1 MDDSGSTFFHQV
13 VHPPTTVLEHTMIKK
28 TVFAAAVTGLLL
40 AAGQASAATITF
52 EDLAEGATLSTQY
65 AGLGVTFSPN
75 VFADPLPSP
84 TGGWATN
91 TDMTITSTDVGGL
104 GSPSLVSGNLLH
116 AFGNSVANGWLSEDG
131 DPSFLMTFSTPIS
144 FISAA
149 FAGVSTPA
157 DVHLIAYNGA
167 TQLGDITSAVTTGQF
182 VLSFAAA
189 SITSVAITPGS
200 FNDWVGVDNI
210 NFTAAAVPEASTYAM
225 MALGMG
231 LLAFKRRKA
240 A

>member
-1 MDDSGSTFFHQV
+1 
-13 VHPPTTVLEHTMIKK
+13 MIKK
-28 TVFAAAVTGLLL
+28 TTFAAAAAGLLL
-40 AAGQASAATITF
+40 AAGQASAVTITF
-52 EDLAEGATLSTQY
+52 DDLAEGAVLSNQY
-65 AGLGVTFSPN
+65 AGVTFSAN
-75 VFADPLPSP
+75 AFVDPTPSP

-91 TDMTITSTDVGGL
+91 TDMTITSSVSGDVGGL
-104 GSPSLVSGNLLH
+104 GTPALVSGNVLH
-116 AFGNSVANGWLSEDG
+116 AFGNIYTSAGWLSEDG
-131 DPSFLMTFSTPIS
+131 DPSFLITFASPINS
-144 FISAA
+144 ISAA

-167 TQLGDITSAVTTGQF
+167 TQIGDVTSAVTTGQF
-182 VLSFAAA
+182 TLSFAAA

-210 NFTAAAVPEASTYAM
+210 TYTAAAVPEVSTYAM